1 MKMKVRKA
9 VVPVAGYGTRFL
21 PVVKTI
27 PKEMLPVL
35 NKPVIQLIVENLVK
49 AGIKTIVLVT
59 SSSKK
64 AVDDYFDNHFE
75 LENKLEEAGKEKELH
90 EITRLAKL
98 ADIIYVRQ
106 KEMRGNGDAILC
118 AKEAIDNEPFI
129 VSWGDSFF
137 HLNGDN
143 EFKKLIKEYNNY
155 HSIIMSGLITD
166 KKEDTNKYGYVG
178 GKKLK
183 GGVVKVEKFVEKPG
197 PENAPSN
204 IAIASGFLFTPDI
217 FEALEKT
224 KVPKGKELVYV
235 DGVNYLMQKG
245 KSVYVKPMKG
255 VYYDCGNVLG
265 WLETNVDFGLKR
277 ADIKDEFRAYLE
289 AKLKEK

>member
-1 MKMKVRKA
+1 M
-9 VVPVAGYGTRFL
+9 AGYGTRFL

-35 NKPVIQLIVENLVK
+35 NKPVIQIIVENLVE
-49 AGIKTIVLVT
+49 AGIETIVLVT
-59 SSSKK
+59 SSNKK
-64 AVDDYFDNHFE
+64 AVDDYFDSHFE
-75 LENKLEEAGKEKELH
+75 LENKLEEDGKEKELE
-90 EITRLAKL
+90 EIKRLAKL

-118 AKEAIDNEPFI
+118 AKEAVGREPFI

-137 HLNGDN
+137 RPDGDN
-143 EFKKLIKEYNNY
+143 EFKQLIAEYDNY

-183 GGVVKVEKFVEKPG
+183 GGVVKVEQFVEKPG
-197 PENAPSN
+197 PEKAPSN

-217 FEALEKT
+217 FEALENIA
-224 KVPKGKELVYV
+224 VPKGKELVYV
-235 DGVNYLMQKG
+235 DGVNYLRQKG
-245 KSVYVKPMKG
+245 KSVYVKPMRG

-265 WLETNVDFGLKR
+265 WLETNVDFALKR
-277 ADIKDEFRAYLE
+277 DDIKNDFKKYLR
-289 AKLKEK
+289 AKLT

>member
-1 MKMKVRKA
+1 MKVTKA

-35 NKPVIQLIVENLVK
+35 NKPVIQLIVENLVN

-59 SSSKK
+59 SSSKR
-64 AVDDYFDNHFE
+64 AVDDYFDSHFE
-75 LENKLEEAGKEKELH
+75 LENKLKEAGKEKELY
-90 EITRLAKL
+90 EIKRLAKL

-118 AKEAIDNEPFI
+118 AKEAIGNEPFI

-137 HLNGDN
+137 YLKDDN
-143 EFKKLIKEYNNY
+143 EFKKLIEEYNKY
-155 HSIIMSGLITD
+155 HSIIMSGLVTD

-178 GKKLK
+178 GKKLDD
-183 GGVVKVEKFVEKPG
+183 GVIKVEQFVEKPG

-204 IAIASGFLFTPDI
+204 VAIASGFLFTPDI
-217 FEALEKT
+217 FDALEKI

-245 KSVYVKPMKG
+245 KSIYVKPMQG

-265 WLETNVDFGLKR
+265 WLETNVDFALKR
-277 ADIKDEFRAYLE
+277 EDIKDEFKKYLQE
-289 AKLKEK
+289 KLK

>member
-1 MKMKVRKA
+1 MQQKIRKA

-27 PKEMLPVL
+27 PKEMLPIL

-49 AGIKTIVLVT
+49 AGIETIVLVT

-64 AVDDYFDNHFE
+64 AVDDYFDSHFE
-75 LENKLEEAGKEKELH
+75 LENKLEEAGKDKELY
-90 EITRLAKL
+90 EIKRLAKL

-118 AKEAIDNEPFI
+118 AKEAIGDEPFI

-137 HLNGDN
+137 YLNGDN
-143 EFKKLIKEYNNY
+143 EFKKIIKAYNKY
-155 HSIIMSGLITD
+155 HSIIMSGLVTD

-178 GKKLK
+178 GKKLD
-183 GGVVKVEKFVEKPG
+183 GGVIKVEQIIEKPG

-217 FEALEKT
+217 FAALEK
-224 KVPKGKELVYV
+224 VNVAQNKELVYV

-245 KSVYVKPMKG
+245 ENVYVKPMPG
-255 VYYDCGNVLG
+255 TYYDCGNVLG
-265 WLETNVDFGLKR
+265 WLETNVDFALKR
-277 ADIKDEFRAYLE
+277 KDIKDEFRKYLE
-289 AKLKEK
+289 EKIK

>member
-1 MKMKVRKA
+1 MKVTKA
-9 VVPVAGYGTRFL
+9 IVPVAGYGTRFL

-35 NKPVIQLIVENLVK
+35 NKPVIQLIVENLVN

-64 AVDDYFDNHFE
+64 AVDDYFDSHFE
-75 LENKLEEAGKEKELH
+75 LENKLKEAGKEKELY
-90 EITRLAKL
+90 EIKRLAKL

-118 AKEAIDNEPFI
+118 AKEAIGNEPFI

-137 HLNGDN
+137 HVNGGN
-143 EFKKLIKEYNNY
+143 EFKMLMKEYDKY
-155 HSIIMSGLITD
+155 HSTIMSGYITD
-166 KKEDTNKYGYVG
+166 KKEDTNKYGYVE
-178 GKKLK
+178 GKKID
-183 GGVVKVEKFVEKPG
+183 GGVIKVEQIIEKPG

-204 IAIASGFLFTPDI
+204 VAIPSGFLFTPDF
-217 FEALEKT
+217 FEALEKIE
-224 KVPKGKELVYV
+224 VPKGKELVYV
-235 DGVNYLMQKG
+235 DGVNYLIQKG
-245 KSVYVKPMKG
+245 ESVYVKPMKG

-265 WLETNVDFGLKR
+265 WLETNVDFALKR
-277 ADIKDEFRAYLE
+277 EDIKDEFRKYLQE
-289 AKLKEK
+289 KLK

>member
-1 MKMKVRKA
+1 MKVTKA

-35 NKPVIQLIVENLVK
+35 NKPVIQLIVENLVN

-75 LENKLEEAGKEKELH
+75 LENKLEEAGKEKELY
-90 EITRLAKL
+90 EIKRLAKL

-118 AKEAIDNEPFI
+118 AKEAIGNEPFI

-137 HLNGDN
+137 QVNSGN
-143 EFKKLIKEYNNY
+143 EFKMLISEYEKY
-155 HSIIMSGLITD
+155 HSIIMSGYITD

-178 GKKLK
+178 GKKLDD
-183 GGVVKVEKFVEKPG
+183 GVIKVEKIIEKPG

-204 IAIASGFLFTPDI
+204 VAIPSGFLFTPDF
-217 FEALEKT
+217 FEALEEIE
-224 KVPKGKELVYV
+224 VPQGKELVYA
-235 DGVNYLMQKG
+235 DGVNYLIKKG
-245 KSVYVKPMKG
+245 KSIYVKPMQG
-255 VYYDCGNVLG
+255 IYYDCGNVLG
-265 WLETNVDFGLKR
+265 WLETNVDFALKR
-277 ADIKDEFRAYLE
+277 EDIKDEFRKYLQE
-289 AKLKEK
+289 KLT